1 MKNSKDL
8 NWLSAPA
15 FILILGI
22 MLLNAIKQPRNA
34 APLEK
39 VRVENHRK

>member
-15 FILILGI
+15 FILILG
-22 MLLNAIKQPRNA
+22 MMAIQVKKKYGQSQA
-34 APLEK
+34 S
-39 VRVENHRK
+39 